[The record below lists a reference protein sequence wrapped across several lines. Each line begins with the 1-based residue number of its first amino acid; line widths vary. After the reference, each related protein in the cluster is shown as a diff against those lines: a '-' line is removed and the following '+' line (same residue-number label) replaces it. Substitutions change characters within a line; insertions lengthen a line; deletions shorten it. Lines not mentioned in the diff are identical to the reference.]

1 MKVFD
6 IALKDL
12 LRSLRSAMFLA
23 FGLGLPLL
31 MAGIFYFAFGGL
43 GSDDAISVPQV
54 RVQFASLDETGEEH
68 GYFSAG
74 EMLFDLLGAEEL
86 AELLQVTPALDVASA
101 RAAVDNQE
109 ADVAVIVPAG
119 FTDAVF
125 DPEGRAAIELYQ
137 DPTLTLG
144 PAIVKDIVSSFVDTF
159 AGSKIAA
166 NLTYDLAA
174 ERGDVAAAETLQD
187 VSSRY
192 ARWAVGL
199 MEEEGANP
207 LLALRSP
214 SGGEGQSGGDIVSM
228 VSLIM
233 AGMMVFYTFFTGAAS
248 AQSILQEE
256 EEGTLSRLFTTP
268 TPRSA
273 ILGGKFLSIF
283 AILVVQ
289 VIALLVVSAF
299 VFEIDWGEPLPVTLV
314 SLGLIVV
321 AASFGIFVT
330 SLLKDTQQVGIIY
343 GGVMTVA
350 GMLGMSSVFTGG
362 ASGPMDTVSLVVP
375 QGWGVRA
382 WRLLLEGGGLRDVLP
397 TVAVMLAMS
406 VGFFLFG
413 VFKFRKRFA

>member
-1 MKVFD
+1 
-6 IALKDL
+6 
-12 LRSLRSAMFLA
+12 
-23 FGLGLPLL
+23 
-31 MAGIFYFAFGGL
+31 
-43 GSDDAISVPQV
+43 
-54 RVQFASLDETGEEH
+54 
-68 GYFSAG
+68 
-74 EMLFDLLGAEEL
+74 
-86 AELLQVTPALDVASA
+86 
-101 RAAVDNQE
+101 
-109 ADVAVIVPAG
+109 
-119 FTDAVF
+119 
-125 DPEGRAAIELYQ
+125 
-137 DPTLTLG
+137 
-144 PAIVKDIVSSFVDTF
+144 
-159 AGSKIAA
+159 
-166 NLTYDLAA
+166 AA
-174 ERGDVAAAETLQD
+174 ERGAAATAETLQD

-214 SGGEGQSGGDIVSM
+214 SGGDEQSGGGIVSM

-256 EEGTLSRLFTTP
+256 EEGTLARLFTTP

-273 ILGGKFLSIF
+273 ILGGKFISIF
-283 AILVVQ
+283 AVLVVQ
-289 VIALLVVSAF
+289 VLALLVVSAF
-299 VFEIDWGEPLPVTLV
+299 LFGIDWGAPLPVILV
-314 SLGLIVV
+314 ALGLIVV

-330 SLLKDTQQVGIIY
+330 SLLKDTRQVGIVY

-375 QGWGVRA
+375 QGWCVRA
-382 WRLLLEGGGLRDVLP
+382 WRLLLEGGGLRDVLS
-397 TVAVMLAMS
+397 TVVVMLAMG

>member
-6 IALKDL
+6 IALQDL

-43 GSDDAISVPQV
+43 GSDNPVSVPQV
-54 RVQFASLDETGEEH
+54 RVQFASLDETGEEYGH
-68 GYFSAG
+68 FSAG
-74 EMLFDLLGAEEL
+74 EMLFQLLDSEEL
-86 AELLQVTPALDVASA
+86 AELLQVTPALDAESA

-109 ADVAVIVPAG
+109 AGVAVIVPAG
-119 FTDAVF
+119 FTAAVF
-125 DPEGRAAIELYQ
+125 DPDGRAAIELYY

-144 PAIVKDIVSSFVDTF
+144 PAIVKNIVSSFVDTF
-159 AGSKIAA
+159 AGSKITAQ
-166 NLTYDLAA
+166 LTSELAA
-174 ERGDVAAAETLQD
+174 ERGAAATAETLQD
-187 VSSRY
+187 VSARY

-199 MEEEGANP
+199 MEEDASP

-214 SGGEGQSGGDIVSM
+214 LGGEEQPGNGIAVI

-248 AQSILQEE
+248 AQSILREE

-268 TPRSA
+268 TSQSA
-273 ILGGKFLSIF
+273 ILGGKFISIF
-283 AILVVQ
+283 AVLVVQ
-289 VIALLVVSAF
+289 VLTLLLVSTF
-299 VFEIDWGEPLPVTLV
+299 LFGIDWGEPLPVTLAA
-314 SLGLIVV
+314 LGLIVV

-330 SLLKDTQQVGIIY
+330 SLLKDTQQTGIVY

-350 GMLGMSSVFTGG
+350 GMVGMSSVFTGG
-362 ASGPMDTVSLVVP
+362 ASGPMDAVSLVVP
-375 QGWGVRA
+375 QGWCVRA

-397 TVAVMLAMS
+397 TVAVMLAMG